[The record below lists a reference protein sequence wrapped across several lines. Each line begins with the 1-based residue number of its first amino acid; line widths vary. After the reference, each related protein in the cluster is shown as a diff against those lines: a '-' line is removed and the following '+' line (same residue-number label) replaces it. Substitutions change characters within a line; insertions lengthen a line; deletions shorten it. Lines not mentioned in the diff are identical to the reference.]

1 MLKRSLTDSKMSD
14 VYVEQAVRWS
24 KELTRMRSRGPGDI
38 ENAMRSIE
46 RDYGIDY
53 WTVWQ
58 LRYRPTRIKDIGVS
72 IYTRLRAAYETER
85 ARQIRRL
92 QHDIEIT
99 KATVPHCDLLDE
111 AAAMVG
117 TEDGVSDE

>member
-1 MLKRSLTDSKMSD
+1 MSD

-46 RDYGIDY
+46 RDYGVDY

-58 LRYRPTRIKDIGVS
+58 LRYRPARVKDIGVS
-72 IYTRLRAAYETER
+72 VFLRLKSALDTER
-85 ARQIRRL
+85 ARQMRRL

-111 AAAMVG
+111 AEAMVG
-117 TEDGVSDE
+117 TEDGVSEE